1 VQADGDYIGTTPMDF
16 SVARS
21 ALRVIVPRGAR
32 TPLFST
38 PAAVP
43 DNLSGAHD
51 G

>member
-1 VQADGDYIGTTPMDF
+1 MDF

-32 TPLFST
+32 TPLFGTS
-38 PAAVP
+38 AAVP
-43 DNLSGAHD
+43 DSISGAHD